1 MYRFRQIDDY
11 QFSPSSKLILPHT
24 VLAQQFVRSGQYGE
38 YLARVRGALL
48 TLFGDPLDNASDAAY
63 CYRLEATDELGKS
76 WTLTAYEGAS
86 GAAIGGNPHDQS
98 VYPVAQAL
106 QQLIDTITPRDFEV
120 TRYNDEYDAT
130 ITYGCKD
137 GIPYYYE
144 TRGSAS
150 RASGR
155 LD

>member
-11 QFSPSSKLILPHT
+11 HFSPSSKLMLPHT
-24 VLAQQFVRSGQYGE
+24 VLAQQFVRSGHYGE

-48 TLFGDPLDNASDAAY
+48 ALFGDPLDDGSDAVY
-63 CYRLEATDELGKS
+63 RYRLEATDEIGKS
-76 WTLTAYEGAS
+76 WTVTAYEGAS
-86 GAAIGGNPHDQS
+86 GASIAGNPHDQS

-106 QQLIDTITPRDFEV
+106 QQLIDTTPPRDFEV
-120 TRYNDEYDAT
+120 TRYDDEYDAT

-137 GIPYYYE
+137 SIPYYYE
-144 TRGSAS
+144 TRGSVP

-155 LD
+155 LG